1 MSVSNDGFRLLL
13 IREENPERITL
24 CFSVVQVHT
33 HTHTHTTKS
42 HSKIPL
48 LWYWVDVGT

>member
-24 CFSVVQVHT
+24 CFSVVLV